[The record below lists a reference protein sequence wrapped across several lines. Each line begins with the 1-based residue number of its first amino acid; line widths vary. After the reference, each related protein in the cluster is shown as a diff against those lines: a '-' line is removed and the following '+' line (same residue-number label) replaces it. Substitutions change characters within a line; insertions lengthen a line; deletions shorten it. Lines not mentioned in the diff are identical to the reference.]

1 MQKKRKIKIGKVV
14 SDRME
19 KTVVVSVMTSR
30 RHPIYKKIL
39 RSAVKYKVHDEENQA
54 KRGDE
59 VKIIETRPLS
69 KEKRWRILEILVK
82 REAIEIQPE
91 EIL

>member
-1 MQKKRKIKIGKVV
+1 MEKKRKTKVGKVV
-14 SDRME
+14 SDSMN
-19 KTVVVSVMTSR
+19 KTVVVSVVVSR
-30 RHPIYKKIL
+30 RHPLYKKTI
-39 RSAVKYKVHDEENQA
+39 RSAVKYKVHDEENRA
-54 KRGDE
+54 KLGDE

-69 KEKRWRILEILVK
+69 KEKRWRILEILIK